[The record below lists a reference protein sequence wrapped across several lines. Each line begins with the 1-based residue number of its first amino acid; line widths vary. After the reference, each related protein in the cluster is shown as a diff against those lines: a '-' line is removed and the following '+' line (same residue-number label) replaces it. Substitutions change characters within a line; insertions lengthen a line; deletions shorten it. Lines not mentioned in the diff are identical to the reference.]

1 MTRDLS
7 QRARQVRLA
16 QFDVDGVMT
25 DGTLFVSGQG
35 ESFKPFNILDGLGL
49 KLLKSSGV
57 ATGILTGRSSAA
69 VSTRAG
75 ELDIDHLIQG
85 ANDKLRAY
93 VDLQQQLGL
102 DDEQICYMGDDLP
115 DLPVL
120 RRCGLALSPPGAVDE
135 VRSEVHFVT
144 RMRAGKGAVR
154 EACEL
159 IMRAQG
165 SWDAH
170 VEPYRS

>member
-1 MTRDLS
+1 MTPDLS

-16 QFDVDGVMT
+16 LFDVDGVMT
-25 DGTLFVSGQG
+25 DGTLFVSEKG

-49 KLLKSSGV
+49 KLLV
-57 ATGILTGRSSAA
+57 R
-69 VSTRAG
+69 VRAG

-85 ANDKLRAY
+85 AADKLHAY
-93 VDLQQQLGL
+93 VDLRQRLGL
-102 DDEQICYMGDDLP
+102 EDAQVCYMGDDLP

-120 RRCGLALSPPGAVDE
+120 RRCGLALSPPDAVDE

-144 RMRAGKGAVR
+144 KTGGGNGAVR

-159 IMRAQG
+159 IMQAQG
-165 SWDAH
+165 TWAAH
-170 VEPYRS
+170 VGPYRS

>member
-16 QFDVDGVMT
+16 LFDVDGVMT

-93 VDLQQQLGL
+93 IDLQQQLGL

-144 RMRAGKGAVR
+144 RTQGGKGAVR

>member
-16 QFDVDGVMT
+16 LFDVDGVMT

-69 VSTRAG
+69 VSARAG
-75 ELDIDHLIQG
+75 ELEIDHLIQG

-93 VDLQQQLGL
+93 IDLQQQLGL

-144 RMRAGKGAVR
+144 RTGGGKGAVR

>member
-16 QFDVDGVMT
+16 LFDVDGVMT

-69 VSTRAG
+69 VSARAG
-75 ELDIDHLIQG
+75 ELEIDHLIQG

-93 VDLQQQLGL
+93 IDLQQQLGL

-144 RMRAGKGAVR
+144 RTRGGKGAVR

>member
-1 MTRDLS
+1 MTPDLS
-7 QRARQVRLA
+7 QRARRVRLA
-16 QFDVDGVMT
+16 LFDVDGVMT

-35 ESFKPFNILDGLGL
+35 EMYKPFNILDGLGL

-85 ANDKLRAY
+85 ANDKLGAY
-93 VDLQQQLGL
+93 IDLRQRLGL
-102 DDEQICYMGDDLP
+102 NDEHICYMGDDLP

-120 RRCGLALSPPGAVDE
+120 CRCGLAISPPGAVDE
-135 VRSEVHFVT
+135 VRSKVHFVT
-144 RMRAGKGAVR
+144 HTQGGNGAVR

-159 IMRAQG
+159 IMQAQG
-165 SWDAH
+165 TWEAH
-170 VEPYRS
+170 VDPYRS

>member
-16 QFDVDGVMT
+16 LFDVDGVMT

-69 VSTRAG
+69 VSARAG
-75 ELDIDHLIQG
+75 ELEIDHLIQG

-93 VDLQQQLGL
+93 IDLQQQLGL

-144 RMRAGKGAVR
+144 RTRGGKGAVR

-170 VEPYRS
+170 VEPYRT

>member
-1 MTRDLS
+1 MTPDLS

-16 QFDVDGVMT
+16 LFDVDGVMT

-49 KLLKSSGV
+49 KSLKSSGV

-102 DDEQICYMGDDLP
+102 DDEHICYMGDDLP

-144 RMRAGKGAVR
+144 RMRGGKGAVR

>member
-1 MTRDLS
+1 MTPELS
-7 QRARQVRLA
+7 QRARHVRLA
-16 QFDVDGVMT
+16 LFDVDGVMT

-69 VSTRAG
+69 VSARAG

-93 VDLQQQLGL
+93 IDLQQQLGL

-144 RMRAGKGAVR
+144 RTRGGRGAVR

>member
-16 QFDVDGVMT
+16 LFDVDGVMT

-69 VSTRAG
+69 VSARAG
-75 ELDIDHLIQG
+75 ELEIDHLIQG

-93 VDLQQQLGL
+93 IDLQQQLGL

-144 RMRAGKGAVR
+144 RTRGGKGAVR

-165 SWDAH
+165 SWDAQ

>member
-16 QFDVDGVMT
+16 LFDVDGVMT

-69 VSTRAG
+69 VSARAG

-93 VDLQQQLGL
+93 IDLQQQLGL

-144 RMRAGKGAVR
+144 RTRGGKGAVR

>member
-1 MTRDLS
+1 MTPDLS

-16 QFDVDGVMT
+16 LFDVDGVMT
-25 DGTLFVSGQG
+25 DGTLFVSAQG

-93 VDLQQQLGL
+93 VDLRQQLGL
-102 DDEQICYMGDDLP
+102 DDEHICYMGDDLP

-144 RMRAGKGAVR
+144 HTRGGKGAVR

-170 VEPYRS
+170 VGPYRS

>member
-1 MTRDLS
+1 MTADLS

-16 QFDVDGVMT
+16 LFDVDGVMT

-93 VDLQQQLGL
+93 VDLLQQLGL
-102 DDEQICYMGDDLP
+102 DDEHICYMGDDLP

-144 RMRAGKGAVR
+144 RTRGGKGAVR

-170 VEPYRS
+170 VGTYRS

>member
-16 QFDVDGVMT
+16 LFDVDGVMT

-69 VSTRAG
+69 VSARAG

-93 VDLQQQLGL
+93 IDLQQQLGL

-144 RMRAGKGAVR
+144 RTQGGKGAVR

>member
-1 MTRDLS
+1 MTPDLS

-16 QFDVDGVMT
+16 LFDVDGVMT
-25 DGTLFVSGQG
+25 DGTLFVSGRG
-35 ESFKPFNILDGLGL
+35 ESFKRFNILDGLGL

-69 VSTRAG
+69 VRTRAN

-93 VDLQQQLGL
+93 VDLRQQLGL
-102 DDEQICYMGDDLP
+102 DDEHICYMGDDLP

-120 RRCGLALSPPGAVDE
+120 RRCGLALSPPDAVEE

-144 RMRAGKGAVR
+144 HTRGGKGAVR

-159 IMRAQG
+159 IMQAQG
-165 SWDAH
+165 TWTSH
-170 VEPYRS
+170 IGQYRS

>member
-1 MTRDLS
+1 MTPDLS

-16 QFDVDGVMT
+16 LFDVDGVMT

-85 ANDKLRAY
+85 AHDKLRAY
-93 VDLQQQLGL
+93 VELQQQLGL
-102 DDEQICYMGDDLP
+102 ADEQICYMGDDLP

-144 RMRAGKGAVR
+144 RTRGGRGAVR

-170 VEPYRS
+170 VGPYRS

>member
-1 MTRDLS
+1 MTPELT

-16 QFDVDGVMT
+16 LFDVDGVMT
-25 DGTLFVSGQG
+25 DGTLFVSGDG

-69 VSTRAG
+69 VSARAG
-75 ELDIDHLIQG
+75 ELDIDHLVQG

-93 VDLQQQLGL
+93 IDLRQRLGL
-102 DDEQICYMGDDLP
+102 DDEHICYMGDDLP

-120 RRCGLALSPPGAVDE
+120 RCCGLALSPPGAVDA
-135 VRSEVHFVT
+135 VRREVHFVT
-144 RMRAGKGAVR
+144 HTEGGKGAVR

-159 IMRAQG
+159 IMQAQG
-165 SWDAH
+165 TWQTQ
-170 VEPYRS
+170 VGPYLS

>member
-16 QFDVDGVMT
+16 LFDVDGVMT

-69 VSTRAG
+69 VSARAG

-93 VDLQQQLGL
+93 IDLQQQLGL

-144 RMRAGKGAVR
+144 RTRGGKGAVR

-165 SWDAH
+165 SWDAQ